1 MKTDVERII
10 AGFAQADPKY
20 GLSKKNNFL
29 SVVQNLKKFQINK
42 IDTSP
47 TYANSSQYVLKINN
61 LSSIKLFTKLSDFDY
76 ASKNLKKTI
85 FHYVYQILKDNGVKK
100 IDTLFIHDPLLPLNN
115 KLWNKIYNYL
125 QILKK
130 NKIIRNIGISVYT
143 VKETKNILKIF
154 TPDVIQFPINVFNQ
168 EFLQNNFLLDL
179 KKKKIKLIAR
189 SVFLQGLLTKKKL
202 PKKLFFFKDKFQSWK
217 NFLKKNK
224 FNPGEICLKF
234 VLNIKEIDNII
245 LGFDNLDDLKKNIKI
260 IKKFKSFRIN
270 LKHFY
275 NQEETFIDPRF
286 WKKQLNNKNY
296 TDWNNFKKYVS
307 SGSMLLSKK
316 PTQYLP
322 LAWPV
327 FYKKAKGCIIW
338 DKYNKKYIDFSL
350 MGVGTNILGYS
361 DATINKKNKKILDYS
376 NVTTL
381 NSEYDLLLSRKLISL
396 HPWASKALFART
408 GAEANSIALRL
419 SRALSKKDGVAVCGY
434 HGWHDWYLSTNLN
447 NKQNLD
453 KIHLSG
459 LSTIGIP
466 KKLEGLTHPFRY
478 NDLASLKK
486 ILNNNQNIGTIFME
500 VQRNEKPKKNYL
512 NEVRKLANKKNIV
525 LIFDE
530 CSSGFRETFGGLH
543 KKYKVY
549 PDIAVFGK
557 SIANGIPLT
566 AVIGT
571 DKIMSYSN
579 KSFIS
584 STFWTDN
591 LGPASAL
598 TTLKRME
605 KIKSWKKIT
614 EIGRKIKQ
622 EWKKIAK
629 SNQLSIIVSGLDA
642 MPSFKFKSLK
652 NHYYKN
658 FITQEM
664 LKKNI
669 LATNTIYCCIQHKE
683 YLKTYFKE
691 LNKIFKKIKE
701 FENGKNIVKYLDNP
715 LSNEGFSRLN

>member
-1 MKTDVERII
+1 MKRDVEKII
-10 AGFAQADPKY
+10 TGFAQADPKY
-20 GLSKKNNFL
+20 GLTKKKNFI
-29 SVVQNLKKFQINK
+29 SVVENLKKFQINK

-47 TYANSSQYVLKINN
+47 TYVNSNQYFLKIDN
-61 LSSIKLFTKLSDFDY
+61 LQSIKLFTKLSDLDY
-76 ASKNLKKTI
+76 FSKNLKKTI
-85 FHYVYQILKDNGVKK
+85 FSYVYQILKDNKVKK

-115 KLWNKIYNYL
+115 KLWNKIFNYL

-130 NKIIRNIGISVYT
+130 DKIIENIGISVYT
-143 VKETKNILKIF
+143 VKETKDILKIF
-154 TPDVIQFPINVFNQ
+154 TPDVIQFPVNVFNQ

-179 KKKKIKLIAR
+179 KKNKIKLIAR

-202 PKKLFFFKDKFQSWK
+202 PKKLFFFKEKFNSWR

-224 FNPGEICLKF
+224 FDPVEICLKF
-234 VLNIKEIDNII
+234 ILSIKEIDNII
-245 LGFDNLDDLKKNIKI
+245 LGFDDSKDLEKNVKI
-260 IKKFKSFRIN
+260 IKRYRSFRVN

-275 NQEETFIDPRF
+275 NQEDIFIDPRF
-286 WKKQLNNKNY
+286 WKKQLNYKNY
-296 TDWNNFKKYVS
+296 KDWNNFKKYVS

-316 PTQYLP
+316 PTQFLP
-322 LAWPV
+322 FAWPV
-327 FYKKAKGCIIW
+327 FYKKAKGCQIW

-361 DATINKKNKKILDYS
+361 DSTINKKNKKIIDYS

-381 NSEYDLLLSRKLISL
+381 NSEYDLLISKKLISL

-466 KKLEGLTHPFRY
+466 KQLEGLTHTFRY
-478 NDLASLKK
+478 NDLNGLKK
-486 ILNNNQNIGTIFME
+486 LINNNKNIGTIFME
-500 VQRNEKPKKNYL
+500 VQRNDKPKKSFL

-530 CSSGFRETFGGLH
+530 CTSGFRETFGGLH

-557 SIANGIPLT
+557 SIANGTPFT

-571 DKIMSYSN
+571 DKIMNFSN

-598 TTLKRME
+598 STLKKME
-605 KIKSWKKIT
+605 KTKSWSKIT
-614 EIGRKIKQ
+614 EIGKEIKK

-629 SNQLSIIVSGLDA
+629 KNRLSIIVSGLDA

-669 LATNTIYCCIQHKE
+669 LATNTIYCCIQHKAH
-683 YLKTYFKE
+683 LKIYFKE

-701 FENGKNIVKYLDNP
+701 FENGKNIIKYLDNP